1 MTKYNFNVKKIAAE
15 LGVTTVAIY
24 NRIRNGWDIEDAVS
38 VGYIPQKERIY
49 NHKKKYDVDI
59 KKAAEK
65 LGLNENTIYLRLR
78 KGWPLE
84 KAISTPSKQGKYKNT
99 CKPAPVKIEPVKI
112 NVISCDKLTA
122 SVQRLNAAID
132 KILTLKTVKPK
143 VILKDAGTDLRKLT
157 EHFVNMTDDDKHRY
171 NNACGGVKINILN
184 HVNAD
189 KKEFKY
195 NVIDTN
201 GKCLKTNNKS
211 EFLTFL
217 RDEVA

>member
-1 MTKYNFNVKKIAAE
+1 MKKYNVNVKQAAKQ
-15 LGVTTVAIY
+15 LGISVNTIY
-24 NRIRNGWDIEDAVS
+24 ARIKSGWDIDDALS
-38 VGYIPQKERIY
+38 VGYIPQEERIY

-65 LGLNENTIYLRLR
+65 LGLSERAIYLRLR
-78 KGWPLE
+78 KGWSLE
-84 KAISTPSKQGKYKNT
+84 KAISTPSKQGKKKT
-99 CKPAPVKIEPVKI
+99 ACKRAP
-112 NVISCDKLTA
+112 
-122 SVQRLNAAID
+122 
-132 KILTLKTVKPK
+132 VKPK
-143 VILKDAGTDLRKLT
+143 VVLKDAGTDLRKLT
-157 EHFVNMTDDDKHRY
+157 EHFVNMTTDDKY
-171 NNACGGVKINILN
+171 KFDNACGGYKVNVFN

-195 NVIDTN
+195 NVIGTN

>member
-1 MTKYNFNVKKIAAE
+1 MTKYNVDIKQAAKE
-15 LGVTTVAIY
+15 LGVSVNAIY
-24 NRIRNGWDIEDAVS
+24 ARIKRYGWDIEDAVS

-49 NHKKKYDVDI
+49 DHHKTQKKK
-59 KKAAEK
+59 K
-65 LGLNENTIYLRLR
+65 
-78 KGWPLE
+78 
-84 KAISTPSKQGKYKNT
+84 S
-99 CKPAPVKIEPVKI
+99 CKPAPRKIEPVK
-112 NVISCDKLTA
+112 VESCDKLTE

-132 KILTLKTVKPK
+132 KILDLKSVNRK
-143 VILKDAGTDLRKLT
+143 VVLKDTGTDLRKLSA
-157 EHFVNMTDDDKHRY
+157 HFVNMTDDDKHRY

-195 NVIDTN
+195 NVIGTN
-201 GKCLKTNNKS
+201 GKYLKTNNKS